1 MHLAHVEFLY
11 DCNGMNLDILARAPF
26 WNKNL
31 SFNHDTGHGV
41 GYLMNIHEEP
51 TGFRWQYRPKE
62 THRFEEGIVIT
73 DEPEIYIAGSHGIRI
88 ENELI
93 VCKGENNG

>member
-1 MHLAHVEFLY
+1 
-11 DCNGMNLDILARAPF
+11 
-26 WNKNL
+26 
-31 SFNHDTGHGV
+31 
-41 GYLMNIHEEP
+41 MNIHEAP

-62 THRFEEGIVIT
+62 THRFEEDIVIT
-73 DEPEIYIAGSHGIRI
+73 DKPRIYIAGSHGIRI

>member
-1 MHLAHVEFLY
+1 
-11 DCNGMNLDILARAPF
+11 
-26 WNKNL
+26 
-31 SFNHDTGHGV
+31 
-41 GYLMNIHEEP
+41 MNIHEAP

-73 DEPEIYIAGSHGIRI
+73 DEPGIYIAGSHRIRI